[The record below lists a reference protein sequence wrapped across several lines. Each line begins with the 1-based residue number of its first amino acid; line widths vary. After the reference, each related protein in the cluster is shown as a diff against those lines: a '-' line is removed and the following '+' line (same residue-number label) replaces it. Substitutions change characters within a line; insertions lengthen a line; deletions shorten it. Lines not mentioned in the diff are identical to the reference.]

1 MSALCYEVLCKE
13 EPASKIIKIYMPLE
27 VSIQVTWKIPN
38 L

>member
-13 EPASKIIKIYMPLE
+13 ESASKIMKIYMPLE

>member
-1 MSALCYEVLCKE
+1 MSALCYEVLCK